1 MTLFSNN
8 QRTVVMEQVNKS
20 YDKAAN
26 NVGFLERWFKL
37 SSHNTTVKTELMAG
51 LTTFVTMSYIMF
63 LNPIIMSK
71 TGMPFDGLFL
81 ATCLGAA
88 IATILMGMYANWPVG
103 LAPGMGLNAFFT
115 FSVVGSMGYSWE
127 IALGT
132 VFLSGVLFVLM
143 SVTRLREWMLDSIPM
158 SLRLAMTAGVGL
170 FLGFIGLRFTGIIV
184 PDPDNVV
191 AIADLTHFGFGQFG
205 PEAPALGFLSFLLIA
220 ILSYR
225 KVFGAVVIGIAAT
238 TFIAFIMTWIL
249 PTDFFVVAEAAKS
262 FAPATGFVSYNGL
275 LAVPEFSA
283 LEPIL
288 WKADIAGAM
297 QVALIPVI
305 ITFLFVNIFDT
316 AGTLMGL
323 AERANLQDKNGK
335 IEGLS
340 KSLKADSVSSVI
352 GTAFGCP
359 PVTSYVESAAG
370 VSVGGRTGLTAV
382 TIGLLFLMGM
392 FFLPL
397 AQMLPGFAVDGAL
410 IYVAMLMMTSLR
422 GLDWDDLTEYAPAVC
437 TTVMMAFT
445 FSIANGIAFGFI
457 TYTALKVGAGKSSEI
472 SKGVWALTALFIAKF
487 IFLTH

>member
-1 MTLFSNN
+1 MTYFSINKS
-8 QRTVVMEQVNKS
+8 TVVMEQVNQTHEK
-20 YDKAAN
+20 DEKP
-26 NVGFLERWFKL
+26 GGILERLFKL
-37 SSHNTTVKTELMAG
+37 SAHSTTVKTEIMAG

-71 TGMPFDGLFL
+71 TGMPFEGLFL

-88 IATILMGMYANWPVG
+88 IATILMGLYANWPVG

-115 FSVVGSMGYSWE
+115 FSVVGGMGYSWE
-127 IALGT
+127 IALGA

-170 FLGFIGLRFTGIIV
+170 FLGFIGLRFTGIVI
-184 PDPDNVV
+184 PNPDN
-191 AIADLTHFGFGQFG
+191 ALALADLTHFGFGEFG

-220 ILSYR
+220 VLSYR
-225 KVFGAVVIGIAAT
+225 KVFGAIIIGIAAT
-238 TFIAFIMTWIL
+238 TFIAFVMTWVL
-249 PTDFFVVAEAAKS
+249 PTDFFVVSEAAKS
-262 FAPATGFVSYNGL
+262 FAPASGFMSYKGI

-283 LEPIL
+283 IEPIL
-288 WKADIAGAM
+288 WKADIAGAF

-305 ITFLFVNIFDT
+305 VTFLFVNIFDT
-316 AGTLMGL
+316 AGTLMGV
-323 AERANLQDKNGK
+323 AERANLQDENGK

-340 KSLKADSVSSVI
+340 KSLKADSLASVI
-352 GTAFGCP
+352 GTGFGCP

-370 VSVGGRTGLTAV
+370 VAVGGRTGLTAV
-382 TIGLLFLMGM
+382 TIGLLFAVGM

-410 IYVAMLMMTSLR
+410 IYVAMLMMSSLR

-437 TTVMMAFT
+437 TTIMMAFT

-457 TYTALKVGAGKSSEI
+457 TYTVLKVGTGKFSEI
-472 SKGVWALTALFIAKF
+472 SKGIWALTALFVAKF
-487 IFLTH
+487 IFIN

>member
-1 MTLFSNN
+1 
-8 QRTVVMEQVNKS
+8 MEQVSKS
-20 YDKAAN
+20 YEENQAGK
-26 NVGFLERWFKL
+26 VGLLERFFKL
-37 SSHNTTVKTELMAG
+37 SAHNTTVKTEIMAG

-88 IATILMGMYANWPVG
+88 IATILMGLYANWPVG

-115 FSVVGSMGYSWE
+115 FSVVGAMGYSWQ
-127 IALGT
+127 IALGA
-132 VFLSGVLFVLM
+132 VFLSGVIFVLM

-170 FLGFIGLRFTGIIV
+170 FLGFIGLRFTGIV
-184 PDPDNVV
+184 VANPDNVV
-191 AIADLTHFGFGQFG
+191 ALADLTHFGFGKFG

-225 KVFGAVVIGIAAT
+225 KVFGAVLIGIAAT
-238 TFIAFIMTWIL
+238 TFIAFAMTWVL
-249 PTDFFVVAEAAKS
+249 PTDFFVIAEEAKAW
-262 FAPATGFVSYNGL
+262 APASGFVNYTGL

-288 WKADIAGAM
+288 WKADIAGAFE
-297 QVALIPVI
+297 VALIPVI
-305 ITFLFVNIFDT
+305 VTFLFVNIFDT
-316 AGTLMGL
+316 AGTLMGV

-340 KSLKADSVSSVI
+340 KSLKADSISSVI
-352 GTAFGCP
+352 GTGFGCP

-370 VSVGGRTGLTAV
+370 VAAGGRTGLTAV
-382 TIGLLFLMGM
+382 TIGLLFAVGM

-410 IYVAMLMMTSLR
+410 IYVAMLMMSSLK
-422 GLDWDDLTEYAPAVC
+422 GLDWNDLTEYAPAVC

-457 TYTALKVGAGKSSEI
+457 TYTVLKVGAGKSSQI
-472 SKGVWALTALFIAKF
+472 SAGVWALTALFIAKF
-487 IFLTH
+487 MFLN

>member
-1 MTLFSNN
+1 MK
-8 QRTVVMEQVNKS
+8 QVNKS
-20 YDKAAN
+20 HDNK
-26 NVGFLERWFKL
+26 VGLIERLFKL
-37 SSHNTTVKTELMAG
+37 SEHKTDVKTEIMAG

-88 IATILMGMYANWPVG
+88 IATILMGLYANWPVG

-115 FSVVGSMGYSWE
+115 FSVVGSMGYSRQ
-127 IALGT
+127 IALGA
-132 VFLSGVLFVLM
+132 VFLSGVVFVLM

-170 FLGFIGLRFTGIIV
+170 FLGFIGLRFTGIVV
-184 PDPDNVV
+184 PNADNIV

-225 KVFGAVVIGIAAT
+225 KVFGAVLIGIAIT
-238 TFIAFIMTWIL
+238 TFIAFAMTWLL
-249 PTDFFVVAEAAKS
+249 PVDFFVVSETAKS
-262 FAPATGFVSYNGL
+262 FAPSSGFVAYKGL

-288 WKADIAGAM
+288 WKADIAGSFE
-297 QVALIPVI
+297 VALIPVI
-305 ITFLFVNIFDT
+305 VTFLFVNIFDT
-316 AGTLMGL
+316 AGTLMGV
-323 AERANLQDKNGK
+323 AERANLQDENGK
-335 IEGLS
+335 IHGLS
-340 KSLKADSVSSVI
+340 KSLKADSISSVI

-382 TIGLLFLMGM
+382 TIGLLFVAGM

-410 IYVAMLMMTSLR
+410 IYVSMLMMSSLR

-457 TYTALKVGAGKSSEI
+457 TYTVLKVGAGKFNEI
-472 SKGVWALTALFIAKF
+472 SGGVWVLTALFIAKF
-487 IFLTH
+487 IFLVS

>member
-1 MTLFSNN
+1 
-8 QRTVVMEQVNKS
+8 MEQVSQSNENQAS
-20 YDKAAN
+20 E
-26 NVGFLERWFKL
+26 VGLLERLFKL
-37 SSHNTTVKTELMAG
+37 SEHRTNVKTEIMAG

-88 IATILMGMYANWPVG
+88 IATILMGLYANWPVG

-115 FSVVGSMGYSWE
+115 FSVVGAMGYSWE
-127 IALGT
+127 IALGA
-132 VFLSGVLFVLM
+132 VFLSGVIFVLM
-143 SVTRLREWMLDSIPM
+143 SVTKLREWMLDSIPL

-170 FLGFIGLRFTGIIV
+170 FLGFIGLRFTGIVV
-184 PDPDNVV
+184 PNPDNIV
-191 AIADLTHFGFGQFG
+191 AIADLTHFGFGKFG

-220 ILSYR
+220 VLSYR
-225 KVFGAVVIGIAAT
+225 KVFGAVLIGIAAT
-238 TFIAFIMTWIL
+238 TFIAFAMTWVL
-249 PTDFFVVAEAAKS
+249 PTDFFVVAEEAKGW
-262 FAPATGFVSYNGL
+262 APASGFVAYKGL
-275 LAVPEFSA
+275 LAIPEFSA

-288 WKADIAGAM
+288 WKADIVGAFE
-297 QVALIPVI
+297 VALIPVI
-305 ITFLFVNIFDT
+305 VTFLFVNIFDT
-316 AGTLMGL
+316 AGTLMGV
-323 AERANLQDKNGK
+323 AERANLQDENGK
-335 IEGLS
+335 IHGLS
-340 KSLKADSVSSVI
+340 KSLKADSISSVI

-382 TIGLLFLMGM
+382 TIGLLFAAGM

-410 IYVAMLMMTSLR
+410 IYVAMLMMSSLR

-437 TTVMMAFT
+437 TTIMMAFT

-457 TYTALKVGAGKSSEI
+457 TYTVLKVGAGKSSEI
-472 SKGVWALTALFIAKF
+472 SGGVWALTAMFIAKF
-487 IFLTH
+487 IFLN

>member
-1 MTLFSNN
+1 
-8 QRTVVMEQVNKS
+8 MEQVSKS
-20 YDKAAN
+20 CENQTEEQTNDL
-26 NVGFLERWFKL
+26 GLLERLFKL
-37 SSHNTTVKTELMAG
+37 SEHNTTIKTELIAG

-63 LNPIIMSK
+63 LNPVIMSN

-115 FSVVGSMGYSWE
+115 FSVVGGMGYSWQV
-127 IALGT
+127 ALGA

-143 SVTRLREWMLDSIPM
+143 SVTKLREWMLDSIPM

-184 PDPDNVV
+184 SNPDNVV
-191 AIADLTHFGFGQFG
+191 ALGDLTHFGFGQFG
-205 PEAPALGFLSFLLIA
+205 PEAPVLGFLSFLLIA
-220 ILSYR
+220 VLSYR
-225 KVFGAVVIGIAAT
+225 KVFGAVLIGIAT
-238 TFIAFIMTWIL
+238 VTFIAFAMTWLL
-249 PTDFFVVAEAAKS
+249 PVDFFTVSEAGKA
-262 FAPATGFVSYNGL
+262 FAPASGFVAYKGI
-275 LAVPEFSA
+275 LAIPEFSA
-283 LEPIL
+283 LEPLL
-288 WKADIAGAM
+288 WQADISGAF

-305 ITFLFVNIFDT
+305 VTFLFVNIFDT
-316 AGTLMGL
+316 AGTLMGV

-335 IEGLS
+335 IKGLS

-370 VSVGGRTGLTAV
+370 VAAGGRTGLTAV
-382 TIGLLFLMGM
+382 TIGLLFAFGM

-397 AQMLPGFAVDGAL
+397 AQMLPAFAVDGAL
-410 IYVAMLMMTSLR
+410 IYVAMLMMSSLKAI
-422 GLDWDDLTEYAPAVC
+422 DWDDLTEYAPAVC

-457 TYTALKVGAGKSSEI
+457 TYTVLKVGTGKSSQV
-472 SKGVWALTALFIAKF
+472 SKGVWALTALFVAKF
-487 IFLTH
+487 IFLN

>member
-1 MTLFSNN
+1 
-8 QRTVVMEQVNKS
+8 MEQVSK
-20 YDKAAN
+20 N
-26 NVGFLERWFKL
+26 NENRIKKIGLIERFFKL
-37 SSHNTTVKTELMAG
+37 SEHETNIKTEVMAG

-88 IATILMGMYANWPVG
+88 IATILMGLYANWPVG

-115 FSVVGSMGYSWE
+115 FSVVGAMGYSWQ
-127 IALGT
+127 IALGA
-132 VFLSGVLFVLM
+132 VFLSGVIFVLM

-170 FLGFIGLRFTGIIV
+170 FLGFIGLRFTGIVV
-184 PDPDNVV
+184 PNADNVV
-191 AIADLTHFGFGQFG
+191 AIADLTHFGFGMFG
-205 PEAPALGFLSFLLIA
+205 PEAPALGFLSFLLISV
-220 ILSYR
+220 LSYR
-225 KVFGAVVIGIAAT
+225 NVFGAVLIGIATT
-238 TFIAFIMTWIL
+238 TFIAFAMTWVL
-249 PTDFFVVAEAAKS
+249 PRDFFVIAEGAKS
-262 FAPATGFVSYNGL
+262 FAPESGFVAYKGL
-275 LAVPEFSA
+275 LAIPEFSA

-288 WKADIAGAM
+288 WKADIVGAFE
-297 QVALIPVI
+297 VALIPVI
-305 ITFLFVNIFDT
+305 VTFLFVNIFDT
-316 AGTLMGL
+316 AGTLVGV
-323 AERANLQDKNGK
+323 AERANLQDQHGK
-335 IEGLS
+335 IQGLN
-340 KSLKADSVSSVI
+340 KSLKADSISSVI

-370 VSVGGRTGLTAV
+370 VAVGGRTGLTAI
-382 TIGLLFLMGM
+382 TIGLLFIVGM

-410 IYVAMLMMTSLR
+410 IYVSMLMMSSLK

-457 TYTALKVGAGKSSEI
+457 TYTVLKAGAGKSSEI
-472 SKGVWALTALFIAKF
+472 SAGVWALTVLFIAKF
-487 IFLTH
+487 IFLT

>member
-1 MTLFSNN
+1 MDQAS
-8 QRTVVMEQVNKS
+8 
-20 YDKAAN
+20 D
-26 NVGFLERWFKL
+26 VGEKNTSELSFLERLFKL
-37 SSHNTTVKTELMAG
+37 NSHNTNVKTELMAG

-88 IATILMGMYANWPVG
+88 IATIMMGLYANWPVG

-127 IALGT
+127 IALGA
-132 VFLSGVLFVLM
+132 VFLSGVIFVFM
-143 SVTRLREWMLDSIPM
+143 SVTRLREWMLDSIPL

-170 FLGFIGLRFTGIIV
+170 FLGFIGLRFTGIVV
-184 PDPDNVV
+184 PDPDNIV
-191 AIADLTHFGFGQFG
+191 ALADLTHFGFGEFG

-220 ILSYR
+220 VLSYR
-225 KVFGAVVIGIAAT
+225 KVFGAVLIGIAVT
-238 TFIAFIMTWIL
+238 TLIAFIMTWVL

-262 FAPATGFVSYNGL
+262 FAPATGFVSYNGM
-275 LAVPEFSA
+275 LAVPDFSA

-288 WKADIAGAM
+288 WKADIAGAF

-305 ITFLFVNIFDT
+305 VTFLFVNIFDT
-316 AGTLMGL
+316 AGTLMGV

-335 IEGLS
+335 IVGLS
-340 KSLKADSVSSVI
+340 KSLKADSISSVI

-370 VSVGGRTGLTAV
+370 VAVGGRTGLTAV
-382 TIGLLFLMGM
+382 TIGLLFAVGM

-410 IYVAMLMMTSLR
+410 IYVAMLMMSSLR
-422 GLDWDDLTEYAPAVC
+422 GLDWDDLTEYAPAVS

-457 TYTALKVGAGKSSEI
+457 TYTVLKLGSGKYKDI
-472 SKGVWALTALFIAKF
+472 SNGVWALTALFIAKF
-487 IFLTH
+487 IFLT

>member
-1 MTLFSNN
+1 
-8 QRTVVMEQVNKS
+8 MEQVSKSYENKS
-20 YDKAAN
+20 DKL
-26 NVGFLERWFKL
+26 GFLERLFKL
-37 SSHNTTVKTELMAG
+37 SEHNTSIKTELMAG

-88 IATILMGMYANWPVG
+88 IATILMGLYANWPVG

-115 FSVVGSMGYSWE
+115 FSVVGAMGYSWQ
-127 IALGT
+127 IALGA
-132 VFLSGVLFVLM
+132 VFLSGVIFVFM

-184 PDPDNVV
+184 ANPDNIV
-191 AIADLTHFGFGQFG
+191 ALADLTHFGFGKFG

-220 ILSYR
+220 VLSYR
-225 KVFGAVVIGIAAT
+225 KVFGAVLIGIAAT
-238 TFIAFIMTWIL
+238 TFIAFAMTWLL
-249 PTDFFVVAEAAKS
+249 PTDFFVVSEAAKS
-262 FAPATGFVSYNGL
+262 FAPASGFVSYNGL
-275 LAVPEFSA
+275 LAVPDFSA
-283 LEPIL
+283 LEPIF
-288 WKADIAGAM
+288 WKADIAGAFE
-297 QVALIPVI
+297 VALIPVI

-316 AGTLMGL
+316 AGTLMGV

-335 IEGLS
+335 IHGLS
-340 KSLKADSVSSVI
+340 KSLKADSISSVI

-382 TIGLLFLMGM
+382 TIGLLFALGM

-410 IYVAMLMMTSLR
+410 IYVAMLMMSSLK
-422 GLDWDDLTEYAPAVC
+422 GLDWNDLTEYAPAVC
-437 TTVMMAFT
+437 TTIMMAFT

-457 TYTALKVGAGKSSEI
+457 TYTVLKVGAGKSKEI
-472 SKGVWALTALFIAKF
+472 SNGVWALTVLFVAKF
-487 IFLTH
+487 IFLT

>member
-1 MTLFSNN
+1 MDKVSKT
-8 QRTVVMEQVNKS
+8 
-20 YDKAAN
+20 YDKETSEL
-26 NVGFLERWFKL
+26 GFLERFFKL
-37 SSHNTTVKTELMAG
+37 SSHNTNVKTELMAG

-88 IATILMGMYANWPVG
+88 IATILMGLYANWPVG

-115 FSVVGSMGYSWE
+115 FSVVGAMGYSWE
-127 IALGT
+127 IALGA
-132 VFLSGVLFVLM
+132 VFLSGVIFVFM

-170 FLGFIGLRFTGIIV
+170 FLGFIGLRFTGI
-184 PDPDNVV
+184 VV
-191 AIADLTHFGFGQFG
+191 ADADNIVALADLTHFGFGEFG

-220 ILSYR
+220 VLSYR
-225 KVFGAVVIGIAAT
+225 KVFGAVLIGIAVT
-238 TFIAFIMTWIL
+238 TLIAFMMTWLL

-262 FAPATGFVSYNGL
+262 FAPASGFVSYNGM
-275 LAVPEFSA
+275 LAVPNFSA

-288 WKADIAGAM
+288 WKADIVGAF

-305 ITFLFVNIFDT
+305 VTFLFVNIFDT
-316 AGTLMGL
+316 AGTLMGV
-323 AERANLQDKNGK
+323 AERANLQDENGK
-335 IEGLS
+335 IIGLS
-340 KSLKADSVSSVI
+340 KSLKADSIASVI
-352 GTAFGCP
+352 GTGFGCP

-370 VSVGGRTGLTAV
+370 VAVGGRTGLTAV
-382 TIGLLFLMGM
+382 TIGLLFAAGM

-410 IYVAMLMMTSLR
+410 IYVAMLMMSSLR
-422 GLDWDDLTEYAPAVC
+422 GLDWDDLTEYAPAVS
-437 TTVMMAFT
+437 TTIMMAFT

-457 TYTALKVGAGKSSEI
+457 TYTVLKVGAGKSKEVSN
-472 SKGVWALTALFIAKF
+472 GVWALTALFIAKF
-487 IFLTH
+487 IFLT

>member
-1 MTLFSNN
+1 
-8 QRTVVMEQVNKS
+8 MEQVSEDQEQQAKG
-20 YDKAAN
+20 
-26 NVGFLERWFKL
+26 VGLIERLFKL
-37 SSHNTTVKTELMAG
+37 SEHDTSIKTELMAG

-115 FSVVGSMGYSWE
+115 FSVVGSMGYSWQ
-127 IALGT
+127 IALGA
-132 VFLSGVLFVLM
+132 VFLSGVIFVLM
-143 SVTRLREWMLDSIPM
+143 SVTKLREWMLDSIPL

-184 PDPDNVV
+184 PNPDNVV
-191 AIADLTHFGFGQFG
+191 ALADLTHFGFGQFG

-220 ILSYR
+220 VLSYR
-225 KVFGAVVIGIAAT
+225 KVFGAVLIGIAVT
-238 TFIAFIMTWIL
+238 TFIAFVMTWVL
-249 PTDFFVVAEAAKS
+249 PTDFFVVAEAAKA
-262 FAPATGFVSYNGL
+262 FAPESGFVAYKGIM
-275 LAVPEFSA
+275 AIPEFSA

-288 WKADIAGAM
+288 WKADIVGAFE
-297 QVALIPVI
+297 VALIPVI
-305 ITFLFVNIFDT
+305 VTFLFVNIFDT
-316 AGTLMGL
+316 AGTLMGV
-323 AERANLQDKNGK
+323 AERANLQDENGK
-335 IEGLS
+335 IHGLS

-370 VSVGGRTGLTAV
+370 VAVGGRTGLTAI
-382 TIGLLFLMGM
+382 TIGLLFAAGM

-410 IYVAMLMMTSLR
+410 IYVAMLMMSSLR

-457 TYTALKVGAGKSSEI
+457 TYTVLKVGAGKSSQV
-472 SKGVWALTALFIAKF
+472 SNGVWALTALFVAKF
-487 IFLTH
+487 IFLN